1 MPAHS
6 IGLKSYRRIAAHRTK
21 LGFCMKT
28 KRFALLALLILAAAV
43 PAFST
48 TSFTPTGIIDMIPTS
63 MSDDASIVVGTGT
76 SGVPNLYYTEA
87 GGAVVIGDGCF
98 SGLPAISGDGTTV
111 LGCHTDEQGLWN
123 AARWLGGTS
132 WLDLGTV
139 AGGIPCDFFL
149 SGAYGVNQDGSLAV
163 GLLYLAT
170 LCRANAG
177 TWDLTNGD
185 VTVLPAEF
193 GETAYTRAN
202 AVNGDGSVIVGWQD
216 QPTGERTAAR
226 WVKGVEEVLLTPNG
240 EFNGEAHAVSAD
252 GNTIVG
258 GSYALGEDA
267 WIWQPQIGVRPIFGE
282 GSLTAL
288 DVSDDGNVV
297 VGFSSFISSQSA
309 FICLTSKAKEARDLL
324 TFLKSRGA
332 VVPDG
337 WRLIAANLISADG
350 NIIYGWGLNPDNLV
364 EMYKVVLDLNV
375 APRPHPTPRPRPT
388 PPPRP

>member
-1 MPAHS
+1 
-6 IGLKSYRRIAAHRTK
+6 
-21 LGFCMKT
+21 MKT
-28 KRFALLALLILAAAV
+28 KRFALLALLTLAGAV
-43 PAFST
+43 PAFSG
-48 TSFTPTGIIDMIPTS
+48 TSFTPTGVIDMIPTS

-111 LGCHTDEQGLWN
+111 LGCHTDKQGLWN
-123 AARWLGGTS
+123 AARSLGGTS

-149 SGAYGVNQDGSLAV
+149 SGAYGVNQQGSLAV

-193 GETAYTRAN
+193 GETAFIGAN
-202 AVNGDGSVIVGWQD
+202 AVNADGSVIVGWQD
-216 QPTGERTAAR
+216 QPTGERTAAK
-226 WVKGVEEVLLTPNG
+226 WVKGVEEVLLTPTG

-258 GSYALGEDA
+258 RGYALDDVAGCGD
-267 WIWQPQIGVRPIFGE
+267 QVRRWSPICVTE
-282 GSLTAL
+282 SVAL
-288 DVSDDGNVV
+288 DVEHGDIDGRVV
-297 VGFSSFISSQSA
+297 VGFSSSFPSQSA
-309 FICLTSKAKEARDLL
+309 FICLTSKAE
-324 TFLKSRGA
+324 KSS
-332 VVPDG
+332 
-337 WRLIAANLISADG
+337 ISS
-350 NIIYGWGLNPDNLV
+350 
-364 EMYKVVLDLNV
+364 
-375 APRPHPTPRPRPT
+375 RF
-388 PPPRP
+388 

>member
-1 MPAHS
+1 
-6 IGLKSYRRIAAHRTK
+6 
-21 LGFCMKT
+21 MKT
-28 KRFALLALLILAAAV
+28 KRFALLALLTLAGAV
-43 PAFST
+43 PAFSG
-48 TSFTPTGIIDMIPTS
+48 TSFTPTGVIDMIPTS
-63 MSDDASIVVGTGT
+63 MSNDASIVVGTGT

-111 LGCHTDEQGLWN
+111 LGCHTDQQGLWN

-226 WVKGVEEVLLTPNG
+226 WVKGVEEVLLTPDG

-267 WIWQPQIGVRPIFGE
+267 WIWQPQIGGVRPIFGE

-288 DVSDDGNVV
+288 DVSDDGRVV
-297 VGFSSFISSQSA
+297 VGFSSSFPSQSA
-309 FICLTSKAKEARDLL
+309 FICLTSKAKEALDLL
-324 TFLKSRGA
+324 TFLKSRGV

-337 WRLIAANLISADG
+337 WSLSAANLISADG

-364 EMYKVVLDLNV
+364 EMYKVVLDLTPTPTPT
-375 APRPHPTPRPRPT
+375 PRPSPTARPRPT
-388 PPPRP
+388 PHPRPTPPL

>member
-1 MPAHS
+1 
-6 IGLKSYRRIAAHRTK
+6 
-21 LGFCMKT
+21 MKT
-28 KRFALLALLILAAAV
+28 KRFALLALLTLAGAV
-43 PAFST
+43 PAFCG
-48 TSFTPTGIIDMIPTS
+48 TSFTPTGVIDMIPTS
-63 MSDDASIVVGTGT
+63 MSNDASIVVGTGT

-111 LGCHTDEQGLWN
+111 LGCHTDQQGLWN

-177 TWDLTNGD
+177 TWYLTNGE

-258 GSYALGEDA
+258 GGYALGDYA
-267 WIWQPQIGVRPIFGE
+267 WIWQPQIGGVRPIFGE

-288 DVSDDGNVV
+288 DVSDNGGVV
-297 VGFSSFISSQSA
+297 VGFSSSFPSQSA
-309 FICLTSKAKEARDLL
+309 FICLTSKAKEALDLL
-324 TFLKSRGA
+324 TFLKSHGV

-337 WRLIAANLISADG
+337 WSLIAANLISADG

-364 EMYKVVLDLNV
+364 EMYKVVLDLTPTPTPT
-375 APRPHPTPRPRPT
+375 PRPSPTPRPRPT
-388 PPPRP
+388 PAPRP